1 MPLLP
6 SASGWL
12 QRQEL
17 TSRGVVTAAA
27 LLLLTSAWVSVEI
40 GGTLGGFF
48 GLCFVLV
55 CLTGALGARDRA
67 LFTAGVLPP
76 LAMIA
81 VVLLV
86 SALSPEAVAIG
97 AVEPAASIA
106 TRTVAGVV
114 DQAVALI
121 LGHLMTLAVVAAR
134 VGTRL
139 RAG

>member
-1 MPLLP
+1 VSLLP

-17 TSRGVVTAAA
+17 TSRGVVIAAVF
-27 LLLLTSAWVSVEI
+27 LLLTSAWVSVGI

-86 SALSPEAVAIG
+86 SAMAPEAVASG
-97 AVEPAASIA
+97 AVDSTAGVAA
-106 TRTVAGVV
+106 RTIAGVV
-114 DQAVALI
+114 DLAAALI
-121 LGHLMTLAVVAAR
+121 LGHLVALAVVAAR

>member
-1 MPLLP
+1 VSLLP

-17 TSRGVVTAAA
+17 TSRGVVIAAVF
-27 LLLLTSAWVSVEI
+27 LLLTSAWVSVGI

-48 GLCFVLV
+48 
-55 CLTGALGARDRA
+55 GARDRA

-86 SALSPEAVAIG
+86 SAMAPEAVASG
-97 AVEPAASIA
+97 AVDSTAGVAA
-106 TRTVAGVV
+106 RTIAGVV
-114 DQAVALI
+114 DLAAALI
-121 LGHLMTLAVVAAR
+121 LGHLVALAVVAAR

>member
-17 TSRGVVTAAA
+17 TSRGVVLVAA

-55 CLTGALGARDRA
+55 FLTGALGARDRA

-86 SALSPEAVAIG
+86 SALSPEAVASG
-97 AVEPAASIA
+97 AVDLTSSVA

-114 DQAVALI
+114 DLAVALI
-121 LGHLMTLAVVAAR
+121 LGHLVTLAVVAAR